1 MLKINHNLLLL
12 CSSESRLLVLTVR
25 QRLSRPRSVNHLATR
40 PRTCKEIN
48 SYGHPLRQEL
58 PIHRPLSARLTSNRL
73 KRPKSSRLQVRRLTI
88 SI

>member
-1 MLKINHNLLLL
+1 MLKTNHNLVFLY
-12 CSSESRLLVLTVR
+12 SRENRLLVLTIL
-25 QRLSRPRSVNHLATR
+25 QRFPKPRSVNHLATR

-58 PIHRPLSARLTSNRL
+58 PIHRPLSDRLTSNRL
-73 KRPKSSRLQVRRLTI
+73 KRPNRLQVRRLTI